1 MAEHLL
7 EVENLKMYFKKVNG
21 VFRRKTSYVKAVDNI
36 SFTIDKKE
44 TFGLVGESGCGKTTT
59 GRALIRLYEPTGGT
73 IRYDGEDITKLS
85 AKEFMPYRKKMQM
98 IFQDPYASLN
108 ARMTVSDI
116 IGEPLDIHHLK
127 TGKEREEFILELLD
141 RVGLNKDHASRYPHE
156 FSGGQRQRVGI
167 ARALAVDPEF
177 IICDEPISALD
188 VSIQAQVVNMLKDLQ
203 EEFGLTYLF
212 VAHDLSMV
220 RHISD
225 RVGVMYLGSL
235 VEVAETEELY
245 RNNLHPYSKALLS
258 AIPIA
263 DPEKAAQNKQ
273 ILLEG
278 EVPSPLNSPVG
289 CKFASRCPYAKP
301 ECREAPPP
309 LRDVGG
315 NHYVACYLVYREY
328 EVLIVNIEQ
337 TRAVLEKFPRLELG
351 AFPTPLQPMK
361 NLQRKLNTPVSLYIK
376 RDDLTGLGPGG
387 NKTRNLEYLL
397 GEAVEQGCDVIFASG
412 KSQSNLCTLT
422 VSACCKADLDCV
434 IVHNDASEPE
444 HKVGNQLLNKL
455 SGAELRYVG
464 DIVDKEREALVLRYA
479 KELEEQGRHPY
490 VVKNGA
496 STALGSLGYVH
507 AVMELCG
514 QCREQK
520 LDLKHLFVPGG
531 NGGLAAGT
539 IFGAALSQAP
549 FHVHV
554 ITVEHEKEELQ
565 EILETFLREI
575 GELTGVLQ
583 DYDFSSVYTIHE
595 EYRGDGWGKA
605 TPECVQQIYELA
617 QTEGIY
623 VEQVYT
629 SKTLYGM
636 LDMVRKGQVDGSACY
651 LHTGG
656 FSALFSQF

>member
-1 MAEHLL
+1 M
-7 EVENLKMYFKKVNG
+7 
-21 VFRRKTSYVKAVDNI
+21 
-36 SFTIDKKE
+36 
-44 TFGLVGESGCGKTTT
+44 
-59 GRALIRLYEPTGGT
+59 
-73 IRYDGEDITKLS
+73 
-85 AKEFMPYRKKMQM
+85 
-98 IFQDPYASLN
+98 
-108 ARMTVSDI
+108 
-116 IGEPLDIHHLK
+116 
-127 TGKEREEFILELLD
+127 
-141 RVGLNKDHASRYPHE
+141 
-156 FSGGQRQRVGI
+156 
-167 ARALAVDPEF
+167 
-177 IICDEPISALD
+177 
-188 VSIQAQVVNMLKDLQ
+188 
-203 EEFGLTYLF
+203 
-212 VAHDLSMV
+212 
-220 RHISD
+220 
-225 RVGVMYLGSL
+225 
-235 VEVAETEELY
+235 
-245 RNNLHPYSKALLS
+245 
-258 AIPIA
+258 
-263 DPEKAAQNKQ
+263 
-273 ILLEG
+273 
-278 EVPSPLNSPVG
+278 
-289 CKFASRCPYAKP
+289 
-301 ECREAPPP
+301 
-309 LRDVGG
+309 
-315 NHYVACYLVYREY
+315 
-328 EVLIVNIEQ
+328 NIEQ

-514 QCREQK
+514 QCQEQK

-636 LDMVRKGQVDGSACY
+636 LDMVRKGLVDGSACY